1 MSTRPL
7 SIPHLVFGLVFVG
20 LSVLWAIGAGTDA
33 EAPDLAVMAP
43 AVLIVAGVI
52 GLIGV
57 VVNARRRDDV
67 PPAAVDPTAPN
78 EPGIASGTT
87 DPQYAESGVVHEEEE
102 R

>member
-1 MSTRPL
+1 MNNRPL
-7 SIPHLVFGLVFVG
+7 SIPHLVLGLIFLG
-20 LSVLWAIGAGTDA
+20 ASVLWAIGAGTDA
-33 EAPDLAVMAP
+33 AAPDLALMAP

-67 PPAAVDPTAPN
+67 PPAPAATTPD
-78 EPGIASGTT
+78 EPDTASGATE
-87 DPQYAESGVVHEEEE
+87 PQHAATGVDHEEEE

>member
-1 MSTRPL
+1 MNNRPL
-7 SIPHLVFGLVFVG
+7 SVPHLVFGLIFLG
-20 LSVLWAIGAGTDA
+20 ASALWAIGAGTDA

-52 GLIGV
+52 GLVGV

-67 PPAAVDPTAPN
+67 PPAAYDATA
-78 EPGIASGTT
+78 EPGTASGTT
-87 DPQYAESGVVHEEEE
+87 DPQYAATGVDHEEEE

>member
-1 MSTRPL
+1 MSKRPL
-7 SIPHLVFGLVFVG
+7 SIPHLVFGLVFLG
-20 LSVLWAIGAGTDA
+20 ASILWAIGAGTDA
-33 EAPDLAVMAP
+33 GAPDLALMAP

-67 PPAAVDPTAPN
+67 PAATPENPTTGPDLAP
-78 EPGIASGTT
+78 GTT
-87 DPQYAESGVVHEEEE
+87 DPQYAGTGVDLEEEE